1 MQSWTRKGTHTKSLR
16 RKRSKLFH
24 YAPKLWPLHSSPPHF
39 LSSFTTQRKSYKR
52 NHPKIHQQHSTI
64 SLSSLS
70 QNTPYYARSIRSP
83 GLPHLIPSLM
93 ILSFLHRRNQP
104 TKTLTLRIA
113 PILSSTLN
121 LALHQREGPH
131 TKRRNTHRRSHHHNL
146 RAINQ
151 PAIPTLLETP
161 PPSLIPS
168 IKIPAPS
175 QIANPHLHH
184 NYKSQSPQ
192 PENSLAGSPSQSTLN
207 RHPPAEL
214 ASAPLSVVVFPR
226 RDHGFNKN
234 SH

>member
-52 NHPKIHQQHSTI
+52 NPPKIHQQHSTI

-113 PILSSTLN
+113 PIYLPLSIWPCIRERDPTQNAEIPIEDPTTTTSEPSTN
-121 LALHQREGPH
+121 LQSQLYWR
-131 TKRRNTHRRSHHHNL
+131 
-146 RAINQ
+146 
-151 PAIPTLLETP
+151 LL
-161 PPSLIPS
+161 
-168 IKIPAPS
+168 
-175 QIANPHLHH
+175 HLH
-184 NYKSQSPQ
+184 
-192 PENSLAGSPSQSTLN
+192 
-207 RHPPAEL
+207 
-214 ASAPLSVVVFPR
+214 
-226 RDHGFNKN
+226 
-234 SH
+234 